1 MQSNGPPPQ
10 PWQPLQPPQP
20 PQQPQWT
27 PQPVPGAV
35 SPPTTEDYD
44 LASLSPFWPKVAA
57 AMTALGGLCAVL
69 GSLQTWMTV
78 EILSAMVV
86 LPVVDFLLGVAAI
99 GVATR
104 LAVARRWAA
113 IVGLALCCLIALGSG
128 VWMVYALSNGFLAVF
143 VLLAPVMS
151 LAAAGLCVASLGACD
166 RAERAR
172 ERLAA
177 QGMELGL

>member
-1 MQSNGPPPQ
+1 MQNGTSPPPQ
-10 PWQPLQPPQP
+10 QWQPQPQ
-20 PQQPQWT
+20 QWT

-35 SPPTTEDYD
+35 PAPTTEDYD

-57 AMTALGGLCAVL
+57 ALSALAGLCAVL

-78 EILSAMVV
+78 EILTAAVV
-86 LPVVDFLLGVAAI
+86 LPIVDFLLGVAAI

-113 IVGLALCCLIALGSG
+113 IVALALCGLLLLGSG
-128 VWMVYALSNGFLAVF
+128 VWMIYALSNGFVAVF

-151 LAAAGLCVASLGACD
+151 LAAAGLCVASLGPCD

>member
-1 MQSNGPPPQ
+1 VQ
-10 PWQPLQPPQP
+10 PWQPVQP
-20 PQQPQWT
+20 PQQQWT

-35 SPPTTEDYD
+35 PAPTTEDYD
-44 LASLSPFWPKVAA
+44 LAALSPFWPKVAA
-57 AMTALGGLCAVL
+57 AMTALGGLCAIL

-78 EILSAMVV
+78 DILSAMAV

-104 LAVARRWAA
+104 LAVGRRWAA
-113 IVGLALCCLIALGSG
+113 IVGLALSGLLVLGSG
-128 VWMVYALSNGFLAVF
+128 VWMVYALSNGFVAVF

-151 LAAAGLCVASLGACD
+151 LAGSGLCAASLGPCD

-172 ERLAA
+172 ERLAS
-177 QGMELGL
+177 QGLELGL